1 MAKLNE
7 ARRSLERAKESAK
20 KRLQQLDEERRE
32 IKASLK
38 SLDAALKALRD
49 TKSATGRKNSNA
61 SSTEQLTPATHKRDE
76 PQL

>member
-61 SSTEQLTPATHKRDE
+61 SPAKHVTPPMLKRDE
-76 PQL
+76 RQL